1 VSTPSRP
8 KPWSKLLPEED
19 SKIGRALAGGSLQS
33 LASAVMQHKSLSEL
47 ILLRVLDTIGAE
59 CTTLCRRSLPSL
71 FRKIS
76 TPTLCE
82 FNWQSMVDELQAKAP
97 TLLRVL
103 STICANNDH
112 RNQHKCGS
120 AHYPSICMAA
130 SIILKERN
138 REMCGVQSILSLL
151 LFASHVDKVVSI
163 WV

>member
-76 TPTLCE
+76 TPTLC
-82 FNWQSMVDELQAKAP
+82 
-97 TLLRVL
+97 
-103 STICANNDH
+103 
-112 RNQHKCGS
+112 
-120 AHYPSICMAA
+120 
-130 SIILKERN
+130 
-138 REMCGVQSILSLL
+138 VQL
-151 LFASHVDKVVSI
+151 AVNGR
-163 WV
+163 